1 MNTNLEILSFGF
13 HNRLFLSFAQDHKT
27 MDSVIES
34 EKDPKVDSPNI
45 AEAETSNS
53 KPHEEEKEVKRE
65 SVLKEENK
73 KKKKGDEDEK
83 TKTVPFHKL
92 FAFAD
97 SFDII
102 LMILGT
108 IGAVGNG
115 LGFPIMTILF
125 GDVIDVFGQNQN
137 SSDVSDKIA
146 KVK

>member
-1 MNTNLEILSFGF
+1 
-13 HNRLFLSFAQDHKT
+13 

-34 EKDPKVDSPNI
+34 EEGLKVDSHR
-45 AEAETSNS
+45 ADAETSNS
-53 KPHEEEKEVKRE
+53 KIHEEDEKELKTE
-65 SVLKEENK
+65 SDLKEEKKKTEK
-73 KKKKGDEDEK
+73 KKKEEDEK

-146 KVK
+146 KVINIFYSFTFLV

>member
-1 MNTNLEILSFGF
+1 MN
-13 HNRLFLSFAQDHKT
+13 
-27 MDSVIES
+27 SVIES
-34 EKDPKVDSPNI
+34 EEGLKADSPNI
-45 AEAETSNS
+45 PEAETSNS
-53 KPHEEEKEVKRE
+53 KLHEEEKQVKTE
-65 SVLKEENK
+65 SILKEEK
-73 KKKKGDEDEK
+73 KKKKEEDEDEK
-83 TKTVPFHKL
+83 TKTAFHKL

-137 SSDVSDKIA
+137 SSDVSDKIT
-146 KVK
+146 KVALKFVYLGLGTIVTALLRKNKSRRLG

>member
-1 MNTNLEILSFGF
+1 
-13 HNRLFLSFAQDHKT
+13 
-27 MDSVIES
+27 MDSVMES
-34 EKDPKVDSPNI
+34 DERTKVDSSRTD
-45 AEAETSNS
+45 AEISNC
-53 KPHEEEKEVKRE
+53 KTHDEDEVVQKTE
-65 SVLKEENK
+65 SGLKEEK
-73 KKKKGDEDEK
+73 KKTKSKTEEEDEK

-97 SFDII
+97 SFDIL

-108 IGAVGNG
+108 VGAIGNG

-146 KVK
+146 KVVNYVVRSI

>member
-1 MNTNLEILSFGF
+1 
-13 HNRLFLSFAQDHKT
+13 
-27 MDSVIES
+27 MDSVMES
-34 EKDPKVDSPNI
+34 EEGLKVDSNRTD
-45 AEAETSNS
+45 AETSKS
-53 KPHEEEKEVKRE
+53 KTHEEVEVVKTE
-65 SVLKEENK
+65 TGLKEEK
-73 KKKKGDEDEK
+73 KKTEKKSKEEEEDEK

-97 SFDII
+97 SFDIL

-146 KVK
+146 KVKK